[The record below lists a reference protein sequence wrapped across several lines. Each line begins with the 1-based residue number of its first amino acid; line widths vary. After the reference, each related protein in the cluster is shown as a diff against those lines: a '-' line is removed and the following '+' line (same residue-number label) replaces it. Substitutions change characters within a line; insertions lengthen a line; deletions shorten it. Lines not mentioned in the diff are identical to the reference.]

1 MHKQRL
7 AIVVC
12 ALIGIIAVFLPWV
25 SISMFGESMSLNLLN
40 EAWEGFAAVAGFISI
55 ALFAVAAVVAVLK
68 EKSGPILSPNHLA
81 AAGCGLLAVVVGLVA
96 MLSQEGAMSFAGM
109 GFYLSMLAGVGIA
122 VITFVLK
129 GDAKKPTE

>member
-1 MHKQRL
+1 
-7 AIVVC
+7 
-12 ALIGIIAVFLPWV
+12 
-25 SISMFGESMSLNLLN
+25 
-40 EAWEGFAAVAGFISI
+40 
-55 ALFAVAAVVAVLK
+55 
-68 EKSGPILSPNHLA
+68 
-81 AAGCGLLAVVVGLVA
+81 